1 MQPFTPAGQTTDTLA
16 LDKLIAG
23 DSDSIIADKV
33 TLVSGQ
39 VVVRGAVLGKIT
51 ASGKYNL
58 SLSAAA
64 DGSQTPDRICAQD
77 CDASGGDAECL
88 VYRTGRFN
96 DNALTLGTGHTVAS
110 STEGLRAKGIHLVHG
125 TPA

>member
-1 MQPFTPAGQTTDTLA
+1 MQPFATAGQTTDTLA

-33 TLVSGQ
+33 TLISGQ

-51 ASGKYNL
+51 TSSKYNL

-64 DGSQTPDRICAQD
+64 DGSQVPDRICAQD
-77 CDASGGDAECL
+77 CDASAGDAECL
-88 VYRTGRFN
+88 TYRTGRFN
-96 DNALTLGTGHTVAS
+96 DNALTLGASHTVAS
-110 STEGLRAKGIHLVHG
+110 ITEGLRAKGIHLVHG